1 MSAPTWAPTLITSE
15 HRARLAKVKLLCLD
29 VDGVLTDGHLYWS
42 DSGWW
47 QRFSVRDGIGIRT
60 LQEMGIPVALI
71 SAGEIASAKARAE
84 SLKIEHAFFGVRD
97 KLACFNDL
105 AAKLGFEPTQAAYIG
120 DEIEDLGLLR
130 HVGFSATVPEAVD
143 EVRAAVHYVTRRP
156 AGSGAVRELCE
167 LVRSNHK

>member
-47 QRFSVRDGIGIRT
+47 QRFSVRDGIGIKT
-60 LQEMGIPVALI
+60 LQESGVTVAII
-71 SAGEIASAKARAE
+71 SAGSIKSAVARAE
-84 SLKIEHAFFGVRD
+84 SLAIEHAFFGVRD
-97 KLACFNDL
+97 KLACFAEL
-105 AAKLGFEPTQAAYIG
+105 ATKLGLEPTDAAYIG
-120 DEIEDLGLLR
+120 DEVEDLGLLR

-156 AGSGAVRELCE
+156 AGSGAVREICE
-167 LVRSNHK
+167 LVRANRK